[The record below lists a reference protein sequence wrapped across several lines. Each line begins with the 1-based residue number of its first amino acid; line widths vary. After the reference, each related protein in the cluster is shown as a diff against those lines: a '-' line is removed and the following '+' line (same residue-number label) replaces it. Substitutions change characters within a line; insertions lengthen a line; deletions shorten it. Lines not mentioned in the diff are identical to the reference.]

1 MKDSTTT
8 TAATAATET
17 TDEDV
22 ARARFGVDRSP
33 RARAT
38 TGDERD
44 ARPARGYLRLRRDIF
59 ISGGDERA

>member
-8 TAATAATET
+8 TTTTTTTTETET
-17 TDEDV
+17 TDEDI

-38 TGDERD
+38 TRIGVLAECPN
-44 ARPARGYLRLRRDIF
+44 A
-59 ISGGDERA
+59 